1 MPEYDL
7 KNAKRISRK
16 ARFKYVFRKAALN
29 TSFGRHASDM
39 LRASNQEES
48 IVKYILGIDQGG
60 TKTVAALMGTDGRI
74 YGAGYEKGAY
84 FPTDGM
90 EYAMQLIDN
99 AILKALNQ
107 AGCDKTHIKTAV
119 AGITGVDWPGDEE
132 AVTSA
137 LSRLLPAA
145 NVEVHNDCVIAL
157 YGGTFSGEGT
167 VICAGTGINI
177 AICKKNGERFVFGD
191 YLGESLQGGCA
202 LAQRGARAV
211 FDAAIG
217 VGSAEKLTE
226 AYLNFSGAKDVNELL
241 HKYIM
246 EDGFCDELRFIVP
259 ELMALAEAG
268 DETTRTLLCE
278 FADELCVYIDAGL
291 KKMNMH
297 DEPLDFVFA
306 GSVFKGA
313 GNPLRKYLEQKLKD
327 LCPKSSVLNAKF
339 EPVVGACIM
348 GMLQN
353 GAPTEAIIEQIQ
365 DSAEK
370 MALQRK

>member
-1 MPEYDL
+1 
-7 KNAKRISRK
+7 
-16 ARFKYVFRKAALN
+16 
-29 TSFGRHASDM
+29 
-39 LRASNQEES
+39 
-48 IVKYILGIDQGG
+48 
-60 TKTVAALMGTDGRI
+60 MGTDGRI

-90 EYAMQLIDN
+90 EAAMQLIDN

-107 AGCDKTHIKTAV
+107 AGCDKTQIETAV

-132 AVTSA
+132 AVTCA

-246 EDGFCDELRFIVP
+246 EDGFSDELRFIVP

-268 DETTRTLLCE
+268 DERTQTLLCE

-327 LCPKSSVLNAKF
+327 LCPKSSLLNAKF